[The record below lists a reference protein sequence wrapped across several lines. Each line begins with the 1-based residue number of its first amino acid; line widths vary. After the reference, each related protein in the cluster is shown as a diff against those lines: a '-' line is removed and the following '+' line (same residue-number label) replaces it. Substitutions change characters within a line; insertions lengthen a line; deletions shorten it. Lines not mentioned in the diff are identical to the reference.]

1 MHAADEVTTAN
12 WGFAP
17 FNRWSFQHVQ
27 ELFPTCRLAR
37 GPAAPLSLPRAEQ
50 PVLQL
55 EYDAPDGTRTSAAAM
70 LERAYCDAFLVAR
83 GGCIVAEHY
92 FNGAGPD
99 SPHLLNSVTK
109 SFVGM
114 LAGIGVE
121 RGQLD
126 TSAPITRY
134 LPELDNA
141 AWRGTTVRH
150 LLDMTAAARY
160 SEDYAD
166 PRTDFW
172 KESAVVGWR
181 PALVDDRTPPSLL
194 DYARSLDGQDMQ
206 NGSMFHYRTVC
217 TNVLGMVLERAMGD
231 RLATLLATEIWSR
244 LATEHDAT
252 IVVDRAHFPFA
263 GAGMSATARD
273 LINFGLM
280 MIGDGRLGGQQIVP
294 AAWIAD
300 TYTGDGTSRQCFEM
314 GEYGQL
320 LPGWHYRNQVWVA
333 SSEPAVMLAI
343 GIHGQL
349 VYMDKARDLVFVILS
364 SQPEPLDL
372 GLSLQ
377 VQAAVLAIAAR
388 VAPGDPASHLGGA

>member
-1 MHAADEVTTAN
+1 MHAAGKVTTEN

-37 GPAAPLSLPRAEQ
+37 DPGAPLSRPRAEL
-50 PVLQL
+50 PVLPL
-55 EYDAPDGTRTSAAAM
+55 AYDAPDGTRTTVAAM
-70 LERAYCDAFLVAR
+70 LDRACCDAFLVAQ

-92 FNGAGPD
+92 FNGAGPN

-126 TSAPITRY
+126 VSAPITRY

-166 PRTDFW
+166 PATDFW

-181 PALVDDRTPPSLL
+181 PALVDDQTPPSLL

-217 TNVLGMVLERAMGD
+217 TNVLGMVLERAMGS
-231 RLATLLATEIWSR
+231 RLATLLETAIWSR

-252 IVVDRAHFPFA
+252 IVVDRAHVPFA

-273 LINFGLM
+273 LLNFGLM
-280 MIGDGRLGGQQIVP
+280 MIGDGRLGGRQIVP

-300 TYTGDGTSRQCFEM
+300 TLAGDRTSRECFAK
-314 GEYGQL
+314 GEYGQVM
-320 LPGWHYRNQVWVA
+320 PGWHYRNQVWVA

-349 VYMDKARDLVFVILS
+349 VYMDKARDLVIVMLS
-364 SQPEPLDL
+364 SQPEPLDV

-377 VQAAVLAIAAR
+377 VLTAVLAVAAELGRAGHRPPAPR
-388 VAPGDPASHLGGA
+388 V

>member
-1 MHAADEVTTAN
+1 MLNARDVTTGN
-12 WGFAP
+12 WGTAP

-37 GPAAPLSLPRAEQ
+37 GPGSPLSLPHAEGS
-50 PVLQL
+50 VLQL
-55 EYDAPDGTRTSAAAM
+55 SYDAPDGERGSVAAM
-70 LERAYCDAFLVAR
+70 LERAFCDALLVAQ

-92 FNGAGPD
+92 FNGAGPQ

-121 RGQLD
+121 RGQLE
-126 TSAPITRY
+126 TSSPITRY
-134 LPELDNA
+134 VPELGNT

-150 LLDMTAAARY
+150 LLDMTAGARY

-166 PRTDFW
+166 PQTDFW
-172 KESAVVGWR
+172 KEAAVVGWR
-181 PALVDDRTPPSLL
+181 PALVDDRTPPCLL

-206 NGSMFHYRTVC
+206 DGSMFHYRTVC

-231 RLATLLATEIWSR
+231 RLATLLETEIWSR

-252 IVVDRAHFPFA
+252 IVVDRSHYPFA

-273 LINFGLM
+273 LLHFGLM
-280 MIGDGRLGGQQIVP
+280 MINDGRLDGRQIVP

-300 TYTGDGTSRQCFEM
+300 TIAGDITSRDCFAR
-314 GEYGQL
+314 GEYGQVM
-320 LPGWHYRNQVWVA
+320 PGWHYRNQVWVA

-349 VYMDKARDLVFVILS
+349 VYMDKARDLVIVMLS
-364 SQPEPLDL
+364 SQPEPLDV

-377 VQAAVLAIAAR
+377 VLTALLAVASGLRAASLA
-388 VAPGDPASHLGGA
+388 D

>member
-1 MHAADEVTTAN
+1 MHAARDVTTGN
-12 WGFAP
+12 WGMAP

-37 GPAAPLSLPRAEQ
+37 GPGSPLALPHAER

-55 EYDAPDGTRTSAAAM
+55 PYEAPDGTRMSVAAM
-70 LERAYCDAFLVAR
+70 LERASCDAFVVAQ

-92 FNGAGPD
+92 FNGAGPH

-121 RGQLD
+121 RGQLE
-126 TSAPITRY
+126 TSSPITRY
-134 LPELDNA
+134 LPELDCA

-160 SEDYAD
+160 AEDYSD
-166 PRTDFW
+166 PHTDFW

-181 PALVDDRTPPSLL
+181 PALVDDHTPASLL

-206 NGSMFHYRTVC
+206 NGSRFQYRTVC
-217 TNVLGMVLERAMGD
+217 TNVLGKVLERAMGE
-231 RLATLLATEIWSR
+231 RLATLLETEIWSR

-252 IVVDRAHFPFA
+252 IVVDRSQFPYV

-273 LINFGLM
+273 LLNFGLM
-280 MIGDGRLGGQQIVP
+280 MINDGRLGGRQIVP

-300 TYTGDGTSRQCFEM
+300 TVAGDGSSRDCFAK
-314 GEYGQL
+314 GEYGQEM
-320 LPGWHYRNQVWVA
+320 PGWHYRNQVWIA

-349 VYMDKARDLVFVILS
+349 VYMDKARDLVIVMLS
-364 SQPEPLDL
+364 SQPEPLDVAL
-372 GLSLQ
+372 GLQ
-377 VQAAVLAIAAR
+377 VLAALMTIAS
-388 VAPGDPASHLGGA
+388 GLGRAATRGAIS

>member
-1 MHAADEVTTAN
+1 MHAAPEVTTDN
-12 WGFAP
+12 WGIAP

-37 GPAAPLSLPRAEQ
+37 GAGAPLSLPRAEH

-55 EYDAPDGTRTSAAAM
+55 AYDAPDGARTSVAAM
-70 LERAYCDAFLVAR
+70 LERACCDAFLVAQAGR
-83 GGCIVAEHY
+83 IVAEHY
-92 FNGAGPD
+92 FNGAGPHT
-99 SPHLLNSVTK
+99 PHLLNSVTK

-121 RGQLD
+121 RGQLE
-126 TSAPITRY
+126 TSSPITRF
-134 LPELDNA
+134 LPELDSA

-166 PRTDFW
+166 PQTDFW
-172 KESAVVGWR
+172 KEAAVVGWR
-181 PALVDDRTPPSLL
+181 PALVDDRTPRSLL
-194 DYARSLDGQDMQ
+194 DYARSLDGQDMP
-206 NGSMFHYRTVC
+206 NGALFHYRTVC

-231 RLATLLATEIWSR
+231 RLATLLETEIWSR

-252 IVVDRAHFPFA
+252 IVVDRTHFPFA

-273 LINFGLM
+273 LLNFGLM
-280 MIGDGRLGGQQIVP
+280 MIDDGRLDGRQIVP

-300 TYTGDGTSRQCFEM
+300 TVAGDDSSRECFAK
-314 GEYGQL
+314 GEYGQVM
-320 LPGWHYRNQVWVA
+320 PGWHYRNQVWVA

-349 VYMDKARDLVFVILS
+349 VYMDKAGDLVIVMLS

-377 VQAAVLAIAAR
+377 VLTAVLAVAAE
-388 VAPGDPASHLGGA
+388 LGRGPLLPE

>member
-1 MHAADEVTTAN
+1 MHAAGEVTTAN

-37 GPAAPLSLPRAEQ
+37 GPGAPLSLPRAEL

-55 EYDAPDGTRTSAAAM
+55 EYDAPDGTRMTVAAM
-70 LERAYCDAFLVAR
+70 LERACCDAFLVAQ
-83 GGCIVAEHY
+83 GGRIVAEHY
-92 FNGAGPD
+92 FNDAGPD

-121 RGQLD
+121 RGQVD

-160 SEDYAD
+160 AENYAD

-181 PALVDDRTPPSLL
+181 PALIDDRTPPCLL

-217 TNVLGMVLERAMGD
+217 TDVLGMVLERAMGD
-231 RLATLLATEIWSR
+231 RLATLLETGIWSR

-252 IVVDRAHFPFA
+252 IAVDRAHFPFA

-273 LINFGLM
+273 LLNFGLM
-280 MIGDGRLGGQQIVP
+280 MIGDGRLGGRQIVP

-300 TYTGDGTSRQCFEM
+300 TAVGDSTSRECFAK
-314 GEYGQL
+314 GEYGQVM
-320 LPGWHYRNQVWVA
+320 PGWHYRNQVWVA

-349 VYMDKARDLVFVILS
+349 VYMDTARKLVIVMLS
-364 SQPEPLDL
+364 SQPEPLDV

-377 VQAAVLAIAAR
+377 VLTAVMAVAAE
-388 VAPGDPASHLGGA
+388 LGRGPLLPE

>member
-1 MHAADEVTTAN
+1 MHAAGNVTTDN

-37 GPAAPLSLPRAEQ
+37 NPGASLSLPRAER
-50 PVLQL
+50 PVLPL
-55 EYDAPDGTRTSAAAM
+55 AYDAPDGTPTSVAAM
-70 LERAYCDAFLVAR
+70 LERASCDAFLVAQ
-83 GGCIVAEHY
+83 GGCVVAEHY

-121 RGQLD
+121 RGQVD
-126 TSAPITRY
+126 TSSPVIRY
-134 LPELDNA
+134 VPELDNA
-141 AWRGTTVRH
+141 AWHGTTVRH
-150 LLDMTAAARY
+150 LLDMTAGARY

-166 PRTDFW
+166 PQTDFW

-181 PALVDDRTPPSLL
+181 PALVDDRTPPCLL
-194 DYARSLDGQDMQ
+194 DFAHSLDGQDMQ

-217 TNVLGMVLERAMGD
+217 TNVLGMVLGRAMGA
-231 RLATLLATEIWSR
+231 RLATLLETEIWSK
-244 LATEHDAT
+244 LGTEHDAT
-252 IVVDRAHFPFA
+252 IVVDRAHVPFA

-273 LINFGLM
+273 LLNFGLM
-280 MIGDGRLGGQQIVP
+280 MINDGQLGGRQIVP

-300 TYTGDGTSRQCFEM
+300 TVAGDDTSRACFAK
-314 GEYGQL
+314 GEYGEL
-320 LPGWHYRNQVWVA
+320 LRGWHYRNQVWVA

-349 VYMDKARDLVFVILS
+349 VYMDKAREIVIVMLS
-364 SQPEPLDL
+364 SQPEPLDVD
-372 GLSLQ
+372 LSLQ
-377 VQAAVLAIAAR
+377 VLTALQVVAAAVSHRGPATAAC
-388 VAPGDPASHLGGA
+388 

>member
-1 MHAADEVTTAN
+1 MYAARDVTTGN
-12 WGFAP
+12 WGTAP

-37 GPAAPLSLPRAEQ
+37 SPGAPLALPHAER

-55 EYDAPDGTRTSAAAM
+55 THDAPDGTRTSVAAM
-70 LERAYCDAFLVAR
+70 LERACCDAFLVGQ

-99 SPHLLNSVTK
+99 STHLLNSVTK

-160 SEDYAD
+160 SEDYSD
-166 PRTDFW
+166 PQTDFW

-181 PALVDDRTPPSLL
+181 PAQVDDRTPTCLL
-194 DYARSLDGQDMQ
+194 DYARALDGQDMQ

-217 TNVLGMVLERAMGD
+217 TNVLGMVLERTMGE
-231 RLATLLATEIWSR
+231 RLATLLETEIWSR
-244 LATEHDAT
+244 LATEHDAS
-252 IVVDRAHFPFA
+252 IVVDRSRFPFV

-273 LINFGLM
+273 LLNFGLM
-280 MIGDGRLGGQQIVP
+280 MLNDGRLGGRQIVP

-300 TYTGDGTSRQCFEM
+300 TVAGDSTSRDCFAK
-314 GEYGQL
+314 GQYGQVM
-320 LPGWHYRNQVWVA
+320 PGWHYRNQVWIA
-333 SSEPAVMLAI
+333 SSEQAVMLAI

-349 VYMDKARDLVFVILS
+349 VYMDKARDLVIVMLS

-377 VQAAVLAIAAR
+377 VLTAITAIASELR
-388 VAPGDPASHLGGA
+388 VIGV

>member
-1 MHAADEVTTAN
+1 MHAARDVTTEN
-12 WGFAP
+12 WGIAP

-37 GPAAPLSLPRAEQ
+37 GPGSPLSLPHAERS
-50 PVLQL
+50 VLQL
-55 EYDAPDGTRTSAAAM
+55 AYDAPDGARTSVAAM
-70 LERAYCDAFLVAR
+70 LERACCDAFLAVQ
-83 GGCIVAEHY
+83 GGCMVAEHY
-92 FNGAGPD
+92 FNGAGPHA
-99 SPHLLNSVTK
+99 PHLLNSVTK

-121 RGQLD
+121 RGQLE

-134 LPELDNA
+134 LPEMVSA

-160 SEDYAD
+160 SEDYSD
-166 PRTDFW
+166 PQTDFW
-172 KESAVVGWR
+172 QESAVVGWR

-206 NGSMFHYRTVC
+206 NGSRFRYRTVC
-217 TNVLGMVLERAMGD
+217 TNVLGMVLERAMGE
-231 RLATLLATEIWSR
+231 RLATLLETEIWSH
-244 LATEHDAT
+244 LATEHDAS
-252 IVVDRAHFPFA
+252 IVVDRSHFPFV

-273 LINFGLM
+273 LLNFGLM
-280 MIGDGRLGGQQIVP
+280 MINDGSLGGRQIVP

-300 TYTGDGTSRQCFEM
+300 TVAGDSTSRDCFAK
-314 GEYGQL
+314 GEYGQVM
-320 LPGWHYRNQVWVA
+320 PGWHYRNQVWIA

-349 VYMDKARDLVFVILS
+349 VYMDKARDLVIVMLS

-377 VQAAVLAIAAR
+377 VLVALMAIASGLAGCR
-388 VAPGDPASHLGGA
+388 HLLPVPC